1 MPLNNKLEPNENEK
15 FIVHPYITKNK
26 VEKRLYQELLTA
38 EAITQSTLVVAPTG
52 LGKTIVAVLLI
63 AFTYDSSK
71 SILLLAPTKPLISQ
85 HKKSLDKLLTIE
97 QENMILLTGEITPAK
112 REQIYLQKG
121 LIICATP
128 QTIAN
133 DIDNG
138 LLREKDFNLIIFDEA
153 HRAVGDY
160 SYTKVSNFFPENTK
174 RLGLTASPG
183 GEKKKIREVAD
194 NLKISH
200 VEIRTENDI
209 DVKDYINETEIE
221 IIFTELDSFSRKL
234 VVLIDEFI
242 EQKISVLRKLNFPI
256 GKNYTKKQIIMLQA
270 QVIARLSKSKNNM
283 NFLALSFTACILKM
297 YHAKELIETQGIIPF
312 KNYIYKLEAEG
323 TEKKRTKALS
333 QVLGSKEFIE
343 IRKVLN
349 STILENQVYSKEAK
363 LIEISNLFLEENK
376 SSKILVFTN
385 FRDNASHLV
394 TVLNR
399 NKKIKATKFVGQANK
414 ENDAGLSQKE
424 QMETISKFK
433 EGEYNILVCTSVG
446 EEGLD
451 IPSVDL
457 VVFYDA
463 VASEIRSIQR
473 RGRTGRFNVGKVVLI
488 LNKDTLDEHYYYVS
502 ENKEKKMKRTL
513 KNFNL
518 NEPIKKKKTQKSLI
532 DFK

>member
-1 MPLNNKLEPNENEK
+1 MAINKLEPNENDK
-15 FIVHPYITKNK
+15 YIVHPYIAKNV

-52 LGKTIVAVLLI
+52 LGKTIIAVLLI
-63 AFTYDSSK
+63 AFTYDPNK

-97 QENMILLTGEITPAK
+97 QENIILLTGEITPSK

-128 QTIAN
+128 QTISN

-138 LLREKDFNLIIFDEA
+138 LLKEKDFNLIIFDEA

-160 SYTKVSNFFPENTK
+160 SYTKVSNFFPETK

-194 NLKISH
+194 NLKIAH

-209 DVKDYINETEIE
+209 DVKDYINDTEIE
-221 IIFTELDSFSRKL
+221 IIFTELDAFSRKL
-234 VVLIDEFI
+234 VALVDEFI
-242 EQKISVLRKLNFPI
+242 EQKISVLRKLNLAI
-256 GKNYTKKQIIMLQA
+256 GKNYTKKQIIMIQA
-270 QVIARLSKSKNNM
+270 QVIARLSKSKNSM
-283 NFLALSFTACILKM
+283 NFLALSFTACILKL

-312 KNYIYKLEAEG
+312 KNYIYKLDSDG
-323 TEKKRTKALS
+323 TNKKRTKALS
-333 QVLGSKEFIE
+333 QVLGSKQFIE
-343 IRKVLN
+343 IKRILN

-363 LIEISNLFLEENK
+363 LIEITTKFLDENK

-414 ENDAGLSQKE
+414 ENDTGLSQKE

-433 EGEYNILVCTSVG
+433 DGDYNILICTSVG

-473 RGRTGRFNVGKVVLI
+473 RGRTGRFNSGKVILI
-488 LNKDTLDEHYYYVS
+488 LNKDTLDEHYYFVS
-502 ENKEKKMKRTL
+502 ENKEKKMKKTL

-518 NEPIKKKKTQKSLI
+518 NEPIKKKNTQKSII
-532 DFK
+532 DFS